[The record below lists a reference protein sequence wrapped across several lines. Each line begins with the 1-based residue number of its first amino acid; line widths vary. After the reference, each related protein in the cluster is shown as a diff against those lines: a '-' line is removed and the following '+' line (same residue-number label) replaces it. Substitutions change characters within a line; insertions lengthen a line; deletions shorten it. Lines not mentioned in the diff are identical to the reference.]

1 MLGKRRSIP
10 QDDELHPGPRNRHIH
25 PSQVVQETDL
35 SVLVGTHQADEDD
48 IPFLTLETIHRI
60 DGYQPPEGL
69 EEGISLDELTEVL
82 HLCLVGRNEAEVD
95 AFFQQAFLAYLVDVS
110 F

>member
-1 MLGKRRSIP
+1 MLGERRRIP
-10 QDDELHPGPRNRHIH
+10 QDDELHPGTRNRHIH
-25 PSQVVQETDL
+25 PSQVVQETDW
-35 SVLVGTHQADEDD
+35 SVLVGTHQTDEDD
-48 IPFLTLETIHRI
+48 IPFLTLETVHRI